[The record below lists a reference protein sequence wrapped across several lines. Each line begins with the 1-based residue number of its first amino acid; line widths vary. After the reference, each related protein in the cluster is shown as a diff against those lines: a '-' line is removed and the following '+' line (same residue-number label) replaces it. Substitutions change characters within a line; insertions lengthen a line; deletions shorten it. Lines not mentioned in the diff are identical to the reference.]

1 MIYLFKKIKR
11 KVKKRKRTKGRGK
24 EGREKRGEDREN
36 QKGCSFNCT
45 MSKVNNIKIIK
56 ALASA
61 LNPI

>member
-1 MIYLFKKIKR
+1 M
-11 KVKKRKRTKGRGK
+11 KKRKRTKGRGK